1 MSHNEVA
8 LKKMSIDEVIELT
21 VEYQAN
27 FNSTLVNIAHLKSHF
42 SILEPELS
50 IFRSVNSKLFDRLA
64 SFENQCWTINQYT
77 RRECFEITGLPETIE
92 NGNLEEPTLKVL
104 YGIGVNIGSKD
115 VEDCHWIK
123 TKCPKKMIVFVHSM

>member
-1 MSHNEVA
+1 MSHTEVA

-50 IFRSVNSKLFDRLA
+50 IFRPVNSKLFDRLA
-64 SFENQCWTINQYT
+64 SLERQCWTINQYT